1 MGIDLNK
8 IVSFR
13 KYYNSFMLF
22 TILIAVFQMFIQFN
36 FNADAI
42 KIMSEVDYTIPVW
55 FTSLNIIMILFLFVY
70 QHYISLY
77 IFDEQVKK
85 IGILF
90 GIGVNKG
97 YICKY
102 LYKKWCYF
110 FLISVIGGISGTK
123 NRRFYFGKGHICC
136 REFNDFC
143 SSFDNLY
150 CKYYL

>member
-22 TILIAVFQMFIQFN
+22 AILIAVFQMFIQFN

-70 QHYISLY
+70 Q
-77 IFDEQVKK
+77 
-85 IGILF
+85 LF
-90 GIGVNKG
+90 NH
-97 YICKY
+97 C
-102 LYKKWCYF
+102 L
-110 FLISVIGGISGTK
+110 
-123 NRRFYFGKGHICC
+123 
-136 REFNDFC
+136 
-143 SSFDNLY
+143 
-150 CKYYL
+150 